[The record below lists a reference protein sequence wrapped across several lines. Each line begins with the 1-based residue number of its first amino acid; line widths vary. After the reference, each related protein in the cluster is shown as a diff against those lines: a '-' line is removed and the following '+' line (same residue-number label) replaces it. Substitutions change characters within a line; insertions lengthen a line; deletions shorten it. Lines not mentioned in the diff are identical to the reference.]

1 MRLSESVRSCA
12 DFDRSFCDR
21 WMMRL
26 LFSAHDSGT
35 LTLNT
40 GNKPDMN
47 SVSNQS
53 SDLSEECFIDHLSAR
68 KMERERN

>member
-1 MRLSESVRSCA
+1 
-12 DFDRSFCDR
+12 
-21 WMMRL
+21 MMRL

-53 SDLSEECFIDHLSAR
+53 SDLSEECFINHLSAR
-68 KMERERN
+68 KMEREGIKRDTKSTRR

>member
-1 MRLSESVRSCA
+1 
-12 DFDRSFCDR
+12 
-21 WMMRL
+21 MMRL

-53 SDLSEECFIDHLSAR
+53 SDLLEECFIDHLSAR
-68 KMERERN
+68 KMGRESN